1 MKRERQFYVLSLLLF
16 CTTVGA
22 ELKVIADL
30 GGRDASPFFEAI
42 NRQPPVPASVV
53 LSPSFPQGEAAM
65 LPVSTPEMS
74 PGEVVARRLQLPGIG
89 ALFLVGDDAHSRT
102 WLQMN
107 AAVLRERKAAG
118 MIVNVADESSL
129 RVLRELAPGVVMVP
143 ASGSVLARR
152 LQISHYPVLITDN
165 GLSQVPA
172 P

>member
-1 MKRERQFYVLSLLLF
+1 
-16 CTTVGA
+16 
-22 ELKVIADL
+22 
-30 GGRDASPFFEAI
+30 
-42 NRQPPVPASVV
+42 
-53 LSPSFPQGEAAM
+53 PSFPQGEAAM

-118 MIVNVADESSL
+118 MVVNVADESSL